1 VRHCDLNAALD
12 VQQEA
17 RLYTA
22 AMLDLGDYGLLETIQ
37 HWRKKLTG
45 DEFVVVHE
53 ESKFLRKQR

>member
-1 VRHCDLNAALD
+1 
-12 VQQEA
+12 
-17 RLYTA
+17 LYTA